1 MPSITQINEKEV
13 FIFFSAFHCL
23 FACSAVRSF
32 FSSFRR
38 ANRLP
43 HRRTHTRAIAQAP
56 TKTEMLRIFRVY
68 QLRREHEAG
77 GEKETGGRPKYNSK
91 INTDHDLLSI
101 ISGQRRAFLSLD
113 ESSISRLVNC
123 LRSNYNQKHFRSDHQ
138 FRTDPP
144 VTGFFL
150 PFWELRTM
158 AAAAAH
164 RRPHSGTISV
174 AAFAVSVFC
183 FACSRRSRSI
193 RSFSSILE

>member
-1 MPSITQINEKEV
+1 MSKLSSRFLPSITQINEKEV

-43 HRRTHTRAIAQAP
+43 HRRTHTRPAQAP

-77 GEKETGGRPKYNSK
+77 GEEETGGRPKYNSK

-101 ISGQRRAFLSLD
+101 SWQRRAFLSGQSTNHRFPV
-113 ESSISRLVNC
+113 SSIV
-123 LRSNYNQKHFRSDHQ
+123 SDPIIIRNTLEAIINSAQ
-138 FRTDPP
+138 I
-144 VTGFFL
+144 
-150 PFWELRTM
+150 
-158 AAAAAH
+158 
-164 RRPHSGTISV
+164 RR
-174 AAFAVSVFC
+174 
-183 FACSRRSRSI
+183 
-193 RSFSSILE
+193 